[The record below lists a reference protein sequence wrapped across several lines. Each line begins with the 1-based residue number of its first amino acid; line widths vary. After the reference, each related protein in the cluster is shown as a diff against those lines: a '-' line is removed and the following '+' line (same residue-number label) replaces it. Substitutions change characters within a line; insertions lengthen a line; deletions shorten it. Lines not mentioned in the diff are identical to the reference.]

1 MADLDI
7 DPSTKLFRRM
17 LRLPLFYALQPLHDC
32 SINDENFDLAVQAY
46 SSSLA
51 REDFLSAYCR
61 LVDKIL
67 SMKVLPP
74 YDPSFVAKLSSMI
87 ID

>member
-46 SSSLA
+46 SSSLEA
-51 REDFLSAYCR
+51 IGISCLLIVGWLIKFFHE
-61 LVDKIL
+61 
-67 SMKVLPP
+67 
-74 YDPSFVAKLSSMI
+74 SSSI
-87 ID
+87 